1 MPNKIKYG
9 LKRVFY
15 ATCSIGTDGSATYGT
30 PKAFPGAV
38 NISLEPQGDITNFYA
53 DDVTYWSGANNN
65 GYQGDLEMALISD
78 DFRKDCLG
86 EAADGKAVLVES
98 VNNSSQ
104 HFALLF
110 EFTGDQSQKR
120 HVFYNCVANRPS
132 VAGATKGESIE
143 WQTETVNINAMS
155 VYNTTLQKDVIKATA
170 DDTADTT
177 TYNGWF
183 SAVYQTTTT

>member
-1 MPNKIKYG
+1 M
-9 LKRVFY
+9 KRVFY

-53 DDVTYWSGANNN
+53 DDIVYWAGANNN

-86 EAADGKAVLVES
+86 EAADGKSVLVES

-132 VAGATKGESIE
+132 VAGATKGESRLIVE
-143 WQTETVNINAMS
+143 KFEFLDGKSNTEPKEEKKS
-155 VYNTTLQKDVIKATA
+155 DGRPRQSL
-170 DDTADTT
+170 DDFLNVPDGLVDELPF
-177 TYNGWF
+177 N
-183 SAVYQTTTT
+183 

>member
-53 DDVTYWSGANNN
+53 DDIVYWSGGYNN

-86 EAADGKAVLVES
+86 EAADGKSVLVES

-120 HVFYNCVANRPS
+120 HVFYNCVANRPQ
-132 VAGATKGESIE
+132 VAGSTKGESIE
-143 WQTETVNINAMS
+143 PQTETVNINAMS

>member
-53 DDVTYWSGANNN
+53 DDVVYWAGANNN

-86 EAADGKAVLVES
+86 EAADGKSVLVES

-120 HVFYNCVANRPS
+120 HVFYNCVANRPQ
-132 VAGATKGESIE
+132 VAGSTKGESIDP
-143 WQTETVNINAMS
+143 QTETVNINAMS

>member
-53 DDVTYWSGANNN
+53 DDIVYWAGANNN

-86 EAADGKAVLVES
+86 EAADGKSVLVES

-110 EFTGDQSQKR
+110 EFTGDKSQKR
-120 HVFYNCVANRPS
+120 HVFYNCVANRPQ

-143 WQTETVNINAMS
+143 PQTETVNINAMS

>member
-53 DDVTYWSGANNN
+53 DDIVYWAGANNN

-86 EAADGKAVLVES
+86 EAADGKSVLVES

-120 HVFYNCVANRPS
+120 HVFYNCVANRPQ
-132 VAGATKGESIE
+132 VAGSTKGESIDP
-143 WQTETVNINAMS
+143 QTETVSINAMS
-155 VYNTTLQKDVIKATA
+155 IYNTTLQKDVIKATA
-170 DDTADTT
+170 DSSADST
-177 TYNGWF
+177 TYSGWY
-183 SAVYQTTTT
+183 SAVYQTTT